1 MDCAANYDY
10 GQLGHLNWENARG
23 DIGSGDTSFIDE
35 LNLLLQAEPNA
46 DNNYLGLRWNNT
58 VILGMG
64 EQDTKGTVE
73 DIVLRAPT
81 LLPTTT
87 PSLSP
92 TEAPSQ
98 SPTETP
104 SLSPTNNPTEA
115 PTESPTPSPTV
126 SPTNMP
132 TRSPTLT
139 CGPYVNEVEDLVF
152 EGVGS
157 DCKAGLNTSW
167 PGGLSCDSPYIVCLP
182 LENTPGEFGGE

>member
-64 EQDTKGTVE
+64 EQDTKRTVE

-92 TEAPSQ
+92 TEAPTE
-98 SPTETP
+98 SPTERPSHSPSTSPTERP

-115 PTESPTPSPTV
+115 PTESPTPSPTA

-139 CGPYVNEVEDLVF
+139 CGPYVNEVEDLV
-152 EGVGS
+152 
-157 DCKAGLNTSW
+157 L
-167 PGGLSCDSPYIVCLP
+167 
-182 LENTPGEFGGE
+182 

>member
-64 EQDTKGTVE
+64 EQDTKSTVE
-73 DIVLRAPT
+73 DIVWRAPT

-98 SPTETP
+98 SPTGSPTETP
-104 SLSPTNNPTEA
+104 SQSPSQSPTGS
-115 PTESPTPSPTV
+115 PTESPT
-126 SPTNMP
+126 
-132 TRSPTLT
+132 
-139 CGPYVNEVEDLVF
+139 G
-152 EGVGS
+152 
-157 DCKAGLNTSW
+157 
-167 PGGLSCDSPYIVCLP
+167 
-182 LENTPGEFGGE
+182 